1 MLLNQEESS
10 PCYHVGPIHALFFC
24 IIRIASLL
32 FNIISIISKIGDR
45 IWVCFHCRKLANQH
59 INHMGSVSIQT
70 KSIRDSIIKH
80 QSVFSHYVRC
90 SSRPIRI
97 GLADVRKP
105 TRMQLRFELTTQLI
119 NSRCTGCA
127 FFLPD
132 VIGNSEIDH
141 TNLHK

>member
-1 MLLNQEESS
+1 MPLNQEESS
-10 PCYHVGPIHALFFC
+10 LCCHMGPIHAVFSC
-24 IIRIASLL
+24 IIRIISLL
-32 FNIISIISKIGDR
+32 YHYYTYYFKIGNGVWVR
-45 IWVCFHCRKLANQH
+45 IHCRKLANRH

-80 QSVFSHYVRC
+80 QSVFSHDVRC
-90 SSRPIRI
+90 RSRPIRI

-105 TRMQLRFELTTQLI
+105 TRTQFRFELIIQLI
-119 NSRCTGCA
+119 NGRCNGCA

-132 VIGNSEIDH
+132 VIGNSEID